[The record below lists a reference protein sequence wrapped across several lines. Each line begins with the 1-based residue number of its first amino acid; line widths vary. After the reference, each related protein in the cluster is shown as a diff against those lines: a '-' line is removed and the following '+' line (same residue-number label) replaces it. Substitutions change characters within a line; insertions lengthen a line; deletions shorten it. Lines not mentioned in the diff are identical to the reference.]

1 MNDNEKYLGRLQD
14 LKSEEMLLETKL
26 ADELNT
32 LKEDEIQE
40 LNNRLTGVRIEKE
53 EIEQLMSGAFF

>member
-26 ADELNT
+26 ADGLNT
-32 LKEDEIQE
+32 LEEDEIQE